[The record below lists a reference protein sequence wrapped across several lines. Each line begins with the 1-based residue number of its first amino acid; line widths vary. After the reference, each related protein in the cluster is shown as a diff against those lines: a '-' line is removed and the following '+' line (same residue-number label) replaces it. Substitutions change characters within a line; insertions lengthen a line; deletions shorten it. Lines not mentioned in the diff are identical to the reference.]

1 MRRVVV
7 TPTFAAGLGVVVAAT
22 LAYPMQTVFSYV
34 VPGASGQGGLVCA
47 KDGCTHH
54 SGRGKPYPFGVGDG
68 ALPSS
73 PGSAEPGNDP
83 PGQHTGG
90 GGGAIAQPRLTYK
103 VTGRWQ
109 GGFWGLITIT
119 FPGAAPPEWRLRIGY
134 PARHIQRIKPSGH
147 LAPGGH
153 GALVRSTDYSGGLG
167 PGDRTFTVG
176 VSVQGSPAR
185 PGKCWFNGRHC
196 HFG

>member
-7 TPTFAAGLGVVVAAT
+7 TPTFAAGLGVVVAAM

-34 VPGASGQGGLVCA
+34 APGASGQGGRVCTQ
-47 KDGCTHH
+47 DGCTHH

-73 PGSAEPGNDP
+73 PEPAEPGSDS
-83 PGQHTGG
+83 PGQHAGAGG
-90 GGGAIAQPRLTYK
+90 SAIAQPTMTYK

-109 GGFWGLITIT
+109 GGFRGRITIT
-119 FPGAAPPEWRLRIGY
+119 FPGAVPPEWQLRIGY
-134 PARHIQRIKPSGH
+134 PARHILRVKPSSH
-147 LAPGGH
+147 LAPGRH
-153 GALVRSTDYSGGLG
+153 AAVVRSTDYSGGWG
-167 PGDRTFTVG
+167 PGDRSFAVV
-176 VSVQGSPAR
+176 VSVQGRPTR
-185 PGKCWFNGRHC
+185 PGRCLLNGRHC

>member
-1 MRRVVV
+1 MARHRRMPAPRRRARGHDVSPASSEASERRFGAVMRRVVV

-90 GGGAIAQPRLTYK
+90 GGSA
-103 VTGRWQ
+103 
-109 GGFWGLITIT
+109 
-119 FPGAAPPEWRLRIGY
+119 
-134 PARHIQRIKPSGH
+134 
-147 LAPGGH
+147 
-153 GALVRSTDYSGGLG
+153 
-167 PGDRTFTVG
+167 
-176 VSVQGSPAR
+176 
-185 PGKCWFNGRHC
+185 
-196 HFG
+196 